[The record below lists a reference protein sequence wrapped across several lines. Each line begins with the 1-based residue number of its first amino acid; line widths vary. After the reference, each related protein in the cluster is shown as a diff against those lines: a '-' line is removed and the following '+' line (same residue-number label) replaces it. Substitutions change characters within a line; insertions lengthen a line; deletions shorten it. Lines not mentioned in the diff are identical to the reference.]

1 MNDLSAHILSQ
12 CLTILRFPISLRSDN
27 YLPKRMCKLP
37 VWLFKKKKKLH
48 GFEENQELLNYLVFC
63 LRDNSLILHTFH
75 YFQQCELG
83 CVKLLVHHQFC
94 QRYLLSCC
102 QSIFFEVQFEKSGLS
117 GFQNTI
123 MNYLWKVQ
131 GHYFITEPSFF
142 IEECYSF
149 WGINDIICYPVSI
162 QNASLL
168 RSYLFCLEVFCDQS
182 VTLFL
187 ELSSGVTIESF
198 LLLSSC
204 CYDCLFLL
212 ESASLSEVIW
222 LFANS
227 CHTALG
233 SFYIL
238 SKSVLSHHS
247 IFFAISHHFNT
258 PEQVSVLNEIV
269 NVPFL
274 YMRQKCLQMVFFMV
288 TYFLCLCVNVF
299 ANSKI
304 HSLSFVSGQCI
315 KG

>member
-131 GHYFITEPSFF
+131 GHYFITVSDIFSPGAIFF
-142 IEECYSF
+142 Y
-149 WGINDIICYPVSI
+149 W
-162 QNASLL
+162 
-168 RSYLFCLEVFCDQS
+168 RMLF
-182 VTLFL
+182 FL
-187 ELSSGVTIESF
+187 GYQWHN
-198 LLLSSC
+198 LLSCFYSKC
-204 CYDCLFLL
+204 IPIKILLVLVFL
-212 ESASLSEVIW
+212 W
-222 LFANS
+222 
-227 CHTALG
+227 
-233 SFYIL
+233 
-238 SKSVLSHHS
+238 
-247 IFFAISHHFNT
+247 
-258 PEQVSVLNEIV
+258 Q
-269 NVPFL
+269 
-274 YMRQKCLQMVFFMV
+274 
-288 TYFLCLCVNVF
+288 
-299 ANSKI
+299 
-304 HSLSFVSGQCI
+304 
-315 KG
+315 